1 MKQRP
6 LMVDVIP
13 HNRPLITPAD
23 EQAVQGVLKSGHIAQ
38 GPEVEGLEAD
48 FVTMMGDGSA
58 CALSS
63 GSASLFLA
71 LYGLGIGKGQ
81 KVAVPTY
88 ACSALLNAV
97 YMSGGTPS
105 VVDVT
110 EDTFILDPDRLDDQA
125 PEAAA
130 AIVVHCFGAS
140 ADVKN
145 IRDRGILVVEDC
157 CQSIGGSQGSEG
169 DVSVYSFH
177 ATKTIT
183 GGNGG
188 LVWARSSQ
196 ITEQIVDFRQHDC
209 RDNYIP
215 RFNFQMTDVQATM
228 VRSQL
233 SRLSEITSRRQHI
246 YERYKNALPD
256 FLSLQTGLSGTSI
269 APYRFVVR
277 AEDQETR
284 DFMQSHMSSHGVTT
298 IVPIERYELLH
309 RYLELDAGA
318 YPNAEKIVNTTL
330 SLPLFP
336 GLSDS
341 EIDRILVALS
351 KIK

>member
-1 MKQRP
+1 
-6 LMVDVIP
+6 MVDVIP
-13 HNRPLITPAD
+13 HNRPLITPED
-23 EQAVQGVLKSGHIAQ
+23 EQAVLAVLKSGHIAQ

-48 FVTMMGDGSA
+48 FVTMMGDGGA

-71 LYGLGIGKGQ
+71 LYGMGIGKGQ

-97 YMSGGTPS
+97 YMSGGIPN
-105 VVDVT
+105 VIDVT
-110 EDTFILDPDRLDDQA
+110 EDTFVLDLDRIDDQA

-145 IRDRGILVVEDC
+145 LRDRGILVVEDC
-157 CQSIGGSQGSEG
+157 CHSIGGSPGRDG

-183 GGNGG
+183 GGSGG
-188 LVWARSSQ
+188 LVWARSGKIS
-196 ITEQIVDFRQHDC
+196 EQIVDFRQHDC
-209 RDNYIP
+209 REKYIP
-215 RFNFQMTDVQATM
+215 RFNFQMSDIQAAM
-228 VRSQL
+228 IRSQL
-233 SRLSEITSRRQHI
+233 SRLDEIASRRKHI
-246 YERYKNALPD
+246 YDLYKNALPE
-256 FLSLQTGLSGTSI
+256 FLSVQVGLSGPSI
-269 APYRFVVR
+269 TPYRFVVQT
-277 AEDQETR
+277 EDQETR
-284 DFMQSHMSSHGVTT
+284 DRLQGHMSRHGVTT

-309 RYLELDAGA
+309 RYLGLDAEA
-318 YPNAEKIVNTTL
+318 YPNAEKIVDTTL

-351 KIK
+351 NIQ